1 MVYDVKNDKK
11 IYYFAY
17 GSNMSHQEM
26 QKWCPGSKFIK
37 RVNLKGYKLVYDG
50 HSKNRAGAVAN
61 LIVSSNSDVYGGLFE
76 INNEDLSS
84 LDRKEGCP
92 NFYDRMK
99 IDVKDDESNTYE
111 AIFYFREG
119 EKQDK
124 PNPLYQKIVIRGA
137 KDCGLP
143 DDYIM
148 NNL

>member
-1 MVYDVKNDKK
+1 MKNDKK

-26 QKWCPGSKFIK
+26 QEWCPGSKFIK
-37 RVNLKGYKLVYDG
+37 RVILKGYKLVYDG

-61 LIVSSNSDVYGGLFE
+61 IIISSNSDVYGGLFE
-76 INNEDLSS
+76 INSEDLSS

-99 IDVKDDESNTYE
+99 IDVKNGENNTYE

-119 EKQDK
+119 EIKDK
-124 PNPLYQKIVIRGA
+124 PNPLYQKIVIQGA
-137 KDCGLP
+137 KDCSLP
-143 DDYIM
+143 DNYIM
-148 NNL
+148 DNL